1 MSKYPNPLYEQFV
14 AELNLQLKPPED
26 NIKISSY
33 LIYGAGRIELRIKIS
48 SKLFQNK
55 PKFYIWCNL
64 IPNRQNMKF

>member
-33 LIYGAGRIELRIKIS
+33 LIYGVGRIELRIKIS

-55 PKFYIWCNL
+55 PKFYI
-64 IPNRQNMKF
+64 